1 MKFLSV
7 IITFFILLSCSK
19 LSQKRSPSSEYFNV
33 VLDID
38 YTIVQPARDEVTK
51 DVLVINGERYRIRPW
66 AIELISHLSDKPNVR
81 IHFFSGGKIDR
92 NTKLLKKI
100 KLQNGSSAYSVAQ
113 TIMSFSDLTQVR
125 QDGRFS
131 EKYKKDLPFPK
142 HELKRTILVD
152 DNFHFAMPD
161 QKPNMLW
168 IGETF
173 HHYLN
178 FEQSKFDLGNPEIR
192 QEYIPS
198 TRTHWLNSENNLL
211 FIYHLLSD
219 AMDSDSNGGVEF
231 LDFIHKRRSVY
242 VPEKEQMTMFQKRL
256 LNPDSFNKKTCQ
268 NIISSF

>member
-1 MKFLSV
+1 MKLLS
-7 IITFFILLSCSK
+7 IIFTFIALLSCSN
-19 LSQKRSPSSEYFNV
+19 LSPKRSPSSEHFNV

-38 YTIVQPARDEVTK
+38 YTIVQPARDDVTK
-51 DVLVINGERYRIRPW
+51 DVLIINGERYRIRPW
-66 AIELISHLSDKPNVR
+66 AIELISYLSDKPNVR

-92 NTKLLKKI
+92 NTKLLKKL
-100 KLQNGSSAYSVAQ
+100 KLKNGNSAYNVAQ

-131 EKYKKDLPFPK
+131 EKYKKDLPFPE

-161 QKPNMLW
+161 QKSNMLW

-178 FEQSKFDLGNPEIR
+178 FEQSKLDFGNPEIR
-192 QEYIPS
+192 QEYIPG
-198 TRTHWLNSENNLL
+198 TKTHWLNSENNLL

-219 AMDSDSNGGVEF
+219 AIDSDSSGEAEF

-242 VPEKEQMTMFQKRL
+242 VPEKEQMTMFQRRL
-256 LNPDSFNKKTCQ
+256 LNPHKFSDKACQSLILSF
-268 NIISSF
+268 